1 MRADDMLIP
10 KEYEPKEIEQK
21 WYEWWLKE
29 GFFTLRPTKLK
40 TFSMVIPPP
49 NVTGSLHRDMR

>member
-29 GFFTLRPTKLK
+29 GFFTLRSTKLK
-40 TFSMVIPPP
+40 TFQHGH
-49 NVTGSLHRDMR
+49 TAA

>member
-21 WYEWWLKE
+21 WYEWWLKRGLFHAE
-29 GFFTLRPTKLK
+29 VDETKNLSAWSYRRL
-40 TFSMVIPPP
+40 T
-49 NVTGSLHRDMR
+49 